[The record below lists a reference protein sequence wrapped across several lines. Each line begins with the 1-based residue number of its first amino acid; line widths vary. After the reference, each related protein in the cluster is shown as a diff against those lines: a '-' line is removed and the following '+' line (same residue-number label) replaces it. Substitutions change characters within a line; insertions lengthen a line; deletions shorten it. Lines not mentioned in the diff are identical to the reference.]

1 MVHDSISS
9 PGNII
14 WGNALRMVKDYRV
27 AVGTQ
32 ARFLEPK
39 GSSLEQLQEDYF
51 LINVDGAIP
60 TGYGHSGIGILIRD
74 KRLRFIAAMCK
85 PLSGRLGVEET
96 EAIAMEQGLV
106 LAKMLGLERVLVVG
120 DSLQTV
126 QAIVK
131 EEVRGAV
138 GHLVA
143 GIVQEM
149 RNFADV
155 KVRHIARTGNKI
167 AHVLAQHAKAEKNAM
182 CWVGSEPGIITD
194 LIRYEELSL

>member
-1 MVHDSISS
+1 MIWYNRNRMVHDSISS

-51 LINVDGAIP
+51 LIN
-60 TGYGHSGIGILIRD
+60 
-74 KRLRFIAAMCK
+74 RLRFIAAMCK

>member
-1 MVHDSISS
+1 M
-9 PGNII
+9 
-14 WGNALRMVKDYRV
+14 RMVKDYRV

-39 GSSLEQLQEDYF
+39 GSSLEQLQDNYF

-60 TGYGHSGIGILIRD
+60 IGYGHSGIGILIWD

-85 PLSGRLGVEET
+85 PLSRRFGVEET

-106 LAKMLGLERVLVVG
+106 LAKELGLERVLMVG

-126 QAIVK
+126 QAIEK

-138 GHLVA
+138 GHIVA

-155 KVRHIARTGNKI
+155 KVRHIGRTGNKI
-167 AHVLAQHAKAEKNAM
+167 AHELAQQAKAVKDTM
-182 CWVGSEPGIITD
+182 CWLGREPDIIADLLRSEGLP
-194 LIRYEELSL
+194 L

>member
-1 MVHDSISS
+1 M
-9 PGNII
+9 
-14 WGNALRMVKDYRV
+14 RMVKDYRV

-39 GSSLEQLQEDYF
+39 GSSLEQLQDNYF

-60 TGYGHSGIGILIRD
+60 IGYGHSGIGILIWD
-74 KRLRFIAAMCK
+74 KRLRFIVAMCK
-85 PLSGRLGVEET
+85 PLSGRFGVEET
-96 EAIAMEQGLV
+96 EATTMEQGLV
-106 LAKMLGLERVLVVG
+106 LAKELGLERVLMVG

-126 QAIVK
+126 QAIEK

-138 GHLVA
+138 GHIVA

-155 KVRHIARTGNKI
+155 KVRHIGRTGNKI
-167 AHVLAQHAKAEKNAM
+167 AHELAQQAKAVKDTM
-182 CWVGSEPGIITD
+182 CWLGREPDIIADLLRSEGV
-194 LIRYEELSL
+194 SL